1 MTNYS
6 YKQAMLWNDIISP
19 NKPEIYVLGS
29 TQSGKTFVITKAIME
44 YAEKLWKYDPNK
56 QYYGAIVGWTIE
68 TLKGNIVEVLEQ
80 SLKKFPRNKNKKSF
94 NLIWNNDDK
103 SLTIWNLKIFFF
115 GFNNVKS
122 FNKILGKP
130 LILEWIDESAR
141 IYSNKELQQS
151 FNEFPGRQMSFAGHP
166 YLKTI
171 HSFNVEGS
179 DRHPYK
185 MDYIDNK
192 PNAIHYTFF
201 PYDNPLL
208 DTKEKI
214 QQVVNM
220 FPPGSLRQQKVFNK
234 WVVAEGKVFTKLNV
248 IKEIPST
255 YIMREIIIG
264 IDYGNVNP
272 TTFVPIALTY
282 DQVQKRWKLVRLKIY
297 YHDSRVEGDNP
308 TTEYYSSQLRLF
320 LVYLKSIYPQV
331 PITKI
336 VLDSE
341 ATHFSNRMIADNI
354 EHELSKKGPGS
365 VNAGVE
371 YLQSLLYKEIFEIL
385 ESPSIRYFIGSG
397 FEESGKDEGLIE
409 MDSYQYD
416 KIKSEK
422 EGTNCYKK
430 ELDHSIDATRYVLAL
445 MEEYGLAPVV

>member
-1 MTNYS
+1 MINYS

-94 NLIWNNDDK
+94 NLVWNNDDK

-220 FPPGSLRQQKVFNK
+220 FPPGSLREQKVFNK

>member
-94 NLIWNNDDK
+94 NLVWNNDDK

-220 FPPGSLRQQKVFNK
+220 FPPGSLREQKVFNK

>member
-1 MTNYS
+1 MINYS

-44 YAEKLWKYDPNK
+44 YAEKLWKYDSNK

-94 NLIWNNDDK
+94 NLVWNNDDK

-220 FPPGSLRQQKVFNK
+220 FPPGSLREQKVFNK

>member
-1 MTNYS
+1 MINYS
-6 YKQAMLWNDIISP
+6 YKQAMLWNDIISA

-94 NLIWNNDDK
+94 NLVWNNDDK
-103 SLTIWNLKIFFF
+103 SLSIWNLKIFFF

-220 FPPGSLRQQKVFNK
+220 FPPGSLREQKVFNK
-234 WVVAEGKVFTKLNV
+234 WVVADGKVFTKLNV

>member
-1 MTNYS
+1 MINYS

-19 NKPEIYVLGS
+19 NKSEIYVLGS

-94 NLIWNNDDK
+94 NLVWNNDDK

-141 IYSNKELQQS
+141 IYSNKELQHS

-192 PNAIHYTFF
+192 PDAIHYTFF

-220 FPPGSLRQQKVFNK
+220 FPPGSLREQKVFNK

>member
-1 MTNYS
+1 MINYS
-6 YKQAMLWNDIISP
+6 YKQAMLWNDIISA

-94 NLIWNNDDK
+94 NLVWNNDDK

-220 FPPGSLRQQKVFNK
+220 FPPGSLREQKVFNK
-234 WVVAEGKVFTKLNV
+234 WVVADGKVFTKLNV

>member
-1 MTNYS
+1 MINYS

-94 NLIWNNDDK
+94 NLVWNNDDK

-185 MDYIDNK
+185 MDYIDINLML
-192 PNAIHYTFF
+192 F
-201 PYDNPLL
+201 
-208 DTKEKI
+208 
-214 QQVVNM
+214 
-220 FPPGSLRQQKVFNK
+220 
-234 WVVAEGKVFTKLNV
+234 
-248 IKEIPST
+248 
-255 YIMREIIIG
+255 II
-264 IDYGNVNP
+264 
-272 TTFVPIALTY
+272 
-282 DQVQKRWKLVRLKIY
+282 R
-297 YHDSRVEGDNP
+297 S
-308 TTEYYSSQLRLF
+308 F
-320 LVYLKSIYPQV
+320 LM
-331 PITKI
+331 IT
-336 VLDSE
+336 
-341 ATHFSNRMIADNI
+341 
-354 EHELSKKGPGS
+354 
-365 VNAGVE
+365 
-371 YLQSLLYKEIFEIL
+371 LY
-385 ESPSIRYFIGSG
+385 
-397 FEESGKDEGLIE
+397 
-409 MDSYQYD
+409 
-416 KIKSEK
+416 
-422 EGTNCYKK
+422 
-430 ELDHSIDATRYVLAL
+430 
-445 MEEYGLAPVV
+445 

>member
-1 MTNYS
+1 MEIS
-6 YKQAMLWNDIISP
+6 KKQNNLREDIVARD
-19 NKPEIYVLGS
+19 KYEIFVLGS
-29 TQSGKTFVITKAIME
+29 TQSGKTFIISEALIE
-44 YAEKLWKYDPNK
+44 YSQALYNYDPNK
-56 QYYGAIVGWTIE
+56 QYYGAIIGWTISA
-68 TLKGNIVEVLEQ
+68 LDGNIVEALKLHLNNYGLKNNRDYKLVWKNEEKSI
-80 SLKKFPRNKNKKSF
+80 SLF
-94 NLIWNNDDK
+94 NIK
-103 SLTIWNLKIFFF
+103 YFFS

-122 FNKILGKP
+122 FNNILGKP
-130 LILEWIDESAR
+130 LICIWVDESAR
-141 IYSNKELQQS
+141 IYSYKELHDSYKQL
-151 FNEFPGRQMSFAGHP
+151 NGRQMSFAGHP
-166 YLKTI
+166 YLKRI
-171 HSFNVEGS
+171 ESFNVEGS

-185 MDYIDNK
+185 VDYIDNK

-214 QQVVNM
+214 EQVVNM
-220 FPPGSLRQQKVFNK
+220 FPPGSLREQKVFNK
-234 WVVAEGKVFTKLNV
+234 WVVAEGKVFTKLNI

-255 YIMREIIIG
+255 YVIREILIG
-264 IDYGNVNP
+264 IDYGSVNP
-272 TTFVPIALTY
+272 TTFVPIALVY
-282 DQVQKRWKLVRLKIY
+282 DQITKRWKLVRLKIY
-297 YHDSRVEGDNP
+297 YHDSRAEGDTP
-308 TTEYYSSQLRLF
+308 TTEYYSTQLRMF

-331 PITKI
+331 PISKI
-336 VLDSE
+336 VIDSE
-341 ATHFSNRMIADNI
+341 ASHFDNRLTADNI
-354 EHELSKKGPGS
+354 PHSISKKGPGS

-397 FEESGKDEGLIE
+397 YEESGKDEGLIE

-445 MEEYGLAPVV
+445 MQELGLAPVV

>member
-1 MTNYS
+1 MINYS
-6 YKQAMLWNDIISP
+6 YKQAMLWNDIISA

-94 NLIWNNDDK
+94 NLVWNNDDK
-103 SLTIWNLKIFFF
+103 SLSIWNLKIFFF

-220 FPPGSLRQQKVFNK
+220 FPPGSLREQKVFNK